1 MIIDTHAH
9 IVADDPQRYPP
20 APLGGN
26 LEPGILDDPVT
37 AERLLRLMDHNQVDR
52 AVLVQRAH
60 VYGYD
65 NSYVVDSA
73 RRYPDRLSAVICID
87 AEDEQ
92 APAQIR
98 HWIGERGAMGLRL
111 VAPGATSPTVA
122 TPGLGMDWFAGA
134 RALRAWETAAEL
146 GASVCIHFFRWN
158 RVEGLWALQRIAAR
172 FPATKI
178 ALDHVSNIAAEEGAP
193 DYGLDDALRAL
204 CAYRNVYQKIT
215 TINFSRLV
223 AQAKPLAPV
232 ADRVVQ
238 VCGADRV
245 MWGSDIAQSK
255 GTYAQM
261 LAWAQAAL
269 ADLGA
274 REQVLGSTAA
284 EIYGLG
290 ETNARSMPA
299 IHHP

>member
-9 IVADDPQRYPP
+9 IVANDPQRYPP
-20 APLGGN
+20 APLSGT
-26 LEPGILDDPVT
+26 LDPGALDDPVT
-37 AERLLRLMDHNQVDR
+37 AERLLRLMDENRVDR

-60 VYGYD
+60 IYGYD

-73 RRYPDRLSAVICID
+73 QRYPDRLSAVICVD

-92 APAQIR
+92 APAQVR
-98 HWIGERGAMGLRL
+98 HWIGERNAVGLRL

-134 RALRAWETAAEL
+134 PALRAWHTAAEL

-158 RVEGLWALQRIAAR
+158 RVEGLSALQRIAAC
-172 FPATKI
+172 FPTTKI
-178 ALDHVSNIAAEEGAP
+178 VLDHVSNIAAEEGPP
-193 DYGLDDALRAL
+193 DYGVDDALRML

-223 AQAKPLAPV
+223 AQEKPLAPV
-232 ADRVVQ
+232 AERIVQ
-238 VCGADRV
+238 ICGADRL

-255 GTYAQM
+255 GTYVQM

-269 ADLGA
+269 ANIPS
-274 REQVLGSTAA
+274 REQVLASTAVA
-284 EIYGLG
+284 VYGFV
-290 ETNARSMPA
+290 ETNA
-299 IHHP
+299 

>member
-9 IVADDPQRYPP
+9 IVANNPQRYPP
-20 APLGGN
+20 APLGGT
-26 LEPGILDDPVT
+26 LDPGALDDPVT
-37 AERLLRLMDHNQVDR
+37 AERLLRLMDENRVDR

-60 VYGYD
+60 IYGYD

-73 RRYPDRLSAVICID
+73 QRYPDRLSAVICVD

-92 APAQIR
+92 APAQVR
-98 HWIGERGAMGLRL
+98 HWIGERGAVGLRL

-122 TPGLGMDWFAGA
+122 TPGLGMDWFAGT
-134 RALRAWETAAEL
+134 RALRAWQTAAEF

-158 RVEGLWALQRIAAR
+158 RIEGLSALQRIAAR

-178 ALDHVSNIAAEEGAP
+178 VLDHVSNIAAEDGGP
-193 DYGLDDALRAL
+193 DFGVDDTLRML

-215 TINFSRLV
+215 TINFGRLV
-223 AQAKPLAPV
+223 SQAKPLAPV
-232 ADRVVQ
+232 AERIVQ

-245 MWGSDIAQSK
+245 MWGSDITQSK

-261 LAWAQAAL
+261 IAWAQAAL
-269 ADLGA
+269 ANIA
-274 REQVLGSTAA
+274 SREQVLASNAA
-284 EIYGLG
+284 DVYGLG
-290 ETNARSMPA
+290 QTNARSTPP